1 MKRDR
6 SPEHLPRRIRSQD
19 QVSTGPTT
27 PARMLEENSG
37 ARTKKKQTVYWHSEM
52 AREVLQS
59 RKIKKPE
66 LAASTGQ

>member
-6 SPEHLPRRIRSQD
+6 SPEHLPRRTRSQD

-27 PARMLEENSG
+27 ARMLEENSG
-37 ARTKKKQTVYWHSEM
+37 ARTKKKQTVYWHGEM
-52 AREVLQS
+52 ASKVLRS

-66 LAASTGQ
+66 PAASTGQ